1 MPSPTPKEEQELQE
15 DEASTSKP
23 QLSKINQLLRQVY
36 DLELLD
42 REVKTSNQTLTERDI
57 ELYDSHQRL
66 TKQYDKLE
74 KRNQMFILGCTR
86 RSGC

>member
-1 MPSPTPKEEQELQE
+1 LPSPTPKEEQELQE

-42 REVKTSNQTLTERDI
+42 REVKASNQTLTERYI
-57 ELYDSHQRL
+57 E
-66 TKQYDKLE
+66 
-74 KRNQMFILGCTR
+74 
-86 RSGC
+86 

>member
-1 MPSPTPKEEQELQE
+1 MTEYADLPSPTPKEEKELQE

-42 REVKTSNQTLTERDI
+42 REVKTCHTPTTT
-57 ELYDSHQRL
+57 
-66 TKQYDKLE
+66 TK
-74 KRNQMFILGCTR
+74 ILFFFTSFLRGT
-86 RSGC
+86 